1 MNLSREEVEYKI
13 LHHNK
18 EIKTDADWLEIGK
31 YATKQPWWHDFERTL
46 AGRILCQMYGHLL
59 GDSDVESD

>member
-13 LHHNK
+13 LHHHR
-18 EIKTDADWLEIGK
+18 ELKTDADWFEIGE

-46 AGRILCQMYGHLL
+46 AGRILCQMYGHLQTSMNKQT
-59 GDSDVESD
+59 D